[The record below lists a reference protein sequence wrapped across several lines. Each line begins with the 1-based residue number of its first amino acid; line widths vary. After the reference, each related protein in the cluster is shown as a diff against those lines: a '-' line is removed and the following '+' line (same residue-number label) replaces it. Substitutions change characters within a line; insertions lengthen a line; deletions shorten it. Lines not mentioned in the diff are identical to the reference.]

1 MFGYFRTARLITC
14 GAVLLFIA
22 AAPSTLAQPRG
33 AFKGDDLADYIPIAL
48 NGTKTVENIQLA
60 TLEAPLTEEASCDSN
75 DSSDHSVWFGFEVP
89 VDQSA
94 NIEISSG
101 GSIINLG
108 SSQDN
113 LVTISLYRAGTLT
126 ELACVLNGNVS
137 VSGLSEGSYRVRF
150 ATDYVSSVLAPSRY
164 RITIR
169 LRALSEM
176 LQDGEFNTNPLGVV
190 WKAKNAGI
198 PPKVIRDCS
207 PACVVKFT
215 GAAKAKLVQT
225 VIPDPSFVR
234 FKPGDLIRAGALAGE
249 APIAGA
255 NIKLTILINYSDGT
269 PPTKVSAVRIVT
281 STSEGVYQTT
291 GLLFAEIASK
301 AVKSIRLT
309 LSSPTAAD
317 TFSVLQASLAMLGGT
332 SLRDA
337 AALPLPPSP

>member
-1 MFGYFRTARLITC
+1 MFGHFRIARLIFC
-14 GAVLLFIA
+14 GAVLLIV
-22 AAPSTLAQPRG
+22 APASLAQPRG
-33 AFKGDDLADYIPIAL
+33 AFKGDDSADFIPIAM
-48 NGTKTVENIQLA
+48 NASKTIENIHLA

-75 DSSDHSVWFGFEVP
+75 DSSDHSVWFGFDVP
-89 VDQSA
+89 AGTSV
-94 NIEISSG
+94 NVEISSG

-108 SSQDN
+108 TSQESFI
-113 LVTISLYRAGTLT
+113 TMSLYRVTAPVG
-126 ELACVLNGNVS
+126 EVACAINGNVTQT
-137 VSGLSEGSYRVRF
+137 GLSAGSYRVRF
-150 ATDYVSSVLAPSRY
+150 ATDYGLPVLAPSRY
-164 RITIR
+164 RVTVR

-176 LQDGEFNTNPLGVV
+176 LQDNHFITNPLGVV